1 MVGQLK
7 LNTMLRNYFKVTLR
21 NLLKNRLYS
30 FINITGLAIGI
41 ASSILILLWVSS
53 EISYD
58 KFLPKADR
66 LYQVYVN
73 AEFDGTVN
81 TWNSVPLPTY
91 EAMKT
96 ADSNI
101 KRATVSNWG
110 GESLITYEDTRLKK
124 DSYYVGEEF
133 LEMFEFPL
141 IYGNAED
148 VLDDPSSI
156 VITESL
162 AKTLFS
168 DADPMGKMVMVN
180 DKSLLKVTG
189 ILKDLPDN
197 SSFEFDF
204 LMPWKQNEIVSPWVA
219 RNTTNWGNYSFQVYL
234 ELNDPTKHTDVEN
247 NIRDML
253 TENGQDDIDRAFFIY
268 PMLRWHLYADFENGV
283 EKGGLIDFV
292 KLFTIIAIFI
302 LVIACINFM
311 NLATARSEKRAKEV
325 GIRKSIGS
333 KRSELI
339 LQFLGESL
347 IISFIA
353 FVIAIVLAQLLLPF
367 YNELVDKQLFIDYT
381 SINFWL
387 YSISLILFTGLI
399 SGSYPAFYL
408 SSFKPVQTLKGT
420 VSVGKSASSPRK
432 VLVVLQF
439 GFAILLMVGTTVI
452 YKQIELV
459 KNRALGYDQEK
470 LVSIETTDALQENYN
485 VLKQELLTSGVVE
498 AVTRSNAPV
507 TAIYSNNFLG
517 WPGKPE
523 DLRVIF
529 ATVATEYDYVKTM
542 GINLIMG
549 REFSEEFKSD
559 TAAILI
565 NKAGLDLMNL
575 EEPVIGTELDLW
587 GGKRTLIGV
596 MDNVIM
602 GSPNREVK
610 PMFMVMDPEWISFV
624 TVRISANSEI
634 PAALAKIEDIFK
646 KYNPAYPFDYSFADV
661 DYQRKFK
668 TINITSNLATLF
680 AILAIVITGL
690 GLFGLA
696 SFTAEQRTKEI
707 GIRKVL
713 GASISSLIRLMS
725 KEFTILVVIAFAIS
739 TPLAWWLLDMYLE
752 RYQIRTEIS
761 WWIFPLTGLIAL
773 GYALLIVTNQAAR
786 AARANPVNS
795 LRSE

>member
-1 MVGQLK
+1 
-7 LNTMLRNYFKVTLR
+7 MLRNYFKVTLR

-41 ASSILILLWVSS
+41 TSSILILLWVSS
-53 EISYD
+53 EVSYD

-73 AEFDGTVN
+73 AEFDGKVN

-101 KRATVSNWG
+101 KRVTVSNWG

-162 AKTLFS
+162 AKVLFD

-204 LMPWKQNEIVSPWVA
+204 LMPWKQNEIVSPWVV

-253 TENGQDDIDRAFFIY
+253 TENGQDDIDRSFFIY
-268 PMLRWHLYADFENGV
+268 PMLRWHLYSDFDNGV
-283 EKGGLIDFV
+283 EEGGLIDFV

-302 LVIACINFM
+302 LIIACINFM

-333 KRSELI
+333 KRGDLI

-347 IISFIA
+347 LISFIA
-353 FVIAIVLAQLLLPF
+353 FVIAIVLVQLLLPF

-529 ATVATEYDYVKTM
+529 VTVATEYDYVKTM

-680 AILAIVITGL
+680 AILAIIITGL

-713 GASISSLIRLMS
+713 GASIPSLIRLMS

-739 TPLAWWLLDMYLE
+739 APLSWWLLDMYLE

-761 WWIFPLTGLIAL
+761 WWIFPLTGLIVL
-773 GYALLIVTNQAAR
+773 GYALLIVTNQARR

-795 LRSE
+795 LRNE